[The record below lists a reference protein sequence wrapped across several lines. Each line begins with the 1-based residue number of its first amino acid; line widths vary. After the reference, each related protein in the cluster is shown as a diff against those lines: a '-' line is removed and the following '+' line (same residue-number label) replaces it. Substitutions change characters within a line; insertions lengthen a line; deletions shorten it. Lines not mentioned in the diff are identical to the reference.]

1 MLNCGARTLNMGL
14 QQRKVHSCHGSIRGH
29 ELVRAEVGL
38 ALVRQNPCGLDGRAV
53 VRHGP
58 PHSLIKRISAELTAP
73 FGALKI

>member
-53 VRHGP
+53 VRH
-58 PHSLIKRISAELTAP
+58 SLIKRISAELTAP